1 MANGLLTQA
10 EKPFFSL
17 SMPLDQSMSRAESS
31 PYQPQLPQSYEP
43 YDLKSLVSNTFQ
55 AERDQIEQLTDMSE
69 KFRQRAALTGNAL
82 ERNRLNAQATIW
94 ENRATGLVEK
104 IGEATTDDTLE
115 ELQGIFANLK
125 KQGKLPQTES
135 QYAQFMFN
143 HGYNDKADHD
153 AYKFV
158 WSSFGSPSTYE
169 PGTLFNKKGESQ
181 TYQTRAQE
189 IKARE
194 EGFNLTSAP
203 ALKEPETLWNHNTNH
218 SIVVTT
224 REQEVAARELGYDQT
239 SPLADPTINPTLA
252 TSPMYTAASR
262 KRYRQTG
269 DASLLEEKPQEIA
282 KLSME
287 DKFNQERA
295 LRNDFEK
302 STEEFR
308 GLTDAYGR
316 ILVGAEDKSG
326 LGDMTIIFNYMK
338 MLDPT
343 STVREGEYASA
354 KNTQGVSEEV
364 RVMYNR
370 AVDIFNGDLDE
381 AEAFG
386 EIGRDRFV
394 NMTDQLFRQRFATYT
409 RRAEHMT
416 QLAKNYNLDVGNI
429 VLEYAPIITDEQG
442 NPQFIQIGARTIP
455 YDPNVLP
462 QALNSGSTDLGEE
475 LSEEELKE
483 LAELDAMEAAG
494 G

>member
-1 MANGLLTQA
+1 MVKLGFLSPEQKNNIWGLPRQTAFIDSGQATNLVQPEQVSTEPQLLTDAVSSALNPNLKSKADQA
-10 EKPFFSL
+10 QKVYQEAVQKALPYGNEYAGYLQFYKNQADRFQNEYDNEYGNAMQSAVGDLLRREKPATYEEAL
-17 SMPLDQSMSRAESS
+17 ALLEGKVTDPDDWEAYVKPRLDIMDITPGA
-31 PYQPQLPQSYEP
+31 
-43 YDLKSLVSNTFQ
+43 
-55 AERDQIEQLTDMSE
+55 
-69 KFRQRAALTGNAL
+69 
-82 ERNRLNAQATIW
+82 
-94 ENRATGLVEK
+94 
-104 IGEATTDDTLE
+104 
-115 ELQGIFANLK
+115 
-125 KQGKLPQTES
+125 
-135 QYAQFMFN
+135 
-143 HGYNDKADHD
+143 
-153 AYKFV
+153 
-158 WSSFGSPSTYE
+158 YE

-316 ILVGAEDKSG
+316 ILVAAEDESG

-354 KNTQGVSEEV
+354 RNTQGVSEEV

-381 AEAFG
+381 AEVFG

-429 VLEYAPIITDEQG
+429 VLEYAPIITDNQG
-442 NPQFIQIGARTIP
+442 NPQFIQIGARRIP

-462 QALNSGSTDLGEE
+462 QAMNSGSTDSGEE
-475 LSEEELKE
+475 LSPEEQKRLEFLE
-483 LAELDAMEAAG
+483 SYLEAG
-494 G
+494 GG

>member
-1 MANGLLTQA
+1 MANLGFLSEEQKNNIWGLPRQTAFIDSGQATKLVQPEPQLLTDAVSTALKPNLKSKAEQA
-10 EKPFFSL
+10 QKVYQQAVQKALPYGNEYAGYVGFYKNQADRFQNEYDTAYGNAMQSAVGDLLRREKPSTYEEAL
-17 SMPLDQSMSRAESS
+17 ALLEGKVTDPDDWEAYVKPRLDIMDITPGA
-31 PYQPQLPQSYEP
+31 
-43 YDLKSLVSNTFQ
+43 
-55 AERDQIEQLTDMSE
+55 
-69 KFRQRAALTGNAL
+69 
-82 ERNRLNAQATIW
+82 
-94 ENRATGLVEK
+94 
-104 IGEATTDDTLE
+104 
-115 ELQGIFANLK
+115 
-125 KQGKLPQTES
+125 
-135 QYAQFMFN
+135 
-143 HGYNDKADHD
+143 
-153 AYKFV
+153 
-158 WSSFGSPSTYE
+158 YE

-194 EGFNLTSAP
+194 EGFNLKEAP
-203 ALKEPETLWNHNTNH
+203 KLKEPETLWNHATGE
-218 SIVVTT
+218 SVVIEN
-224 REQEVAARELGYDQT
+224 RQQEVDARNRGYDQT

-252 TSPMYTAASR
+252 TSNMYTAASR
-262 KRYRQTG
+262 KRYRETG
-269 DASLLEEKPQEIA
+269 DASVLEEKPQEIA
-282 KLSME
+282 KLSPE

-295 LRNDFEK
+295 LRNDFEN

-316 ILVGAEDKSG
+316 ILVAAEDESG

-354 KNTQGVSEEV
+354 RNTQGVSEEV

-381 AEAFG
+381 AEVFG

-416 QLAKNYNLDVGNI
+416 QLAKNYGLDVGNI

-442 NPQFIQIGARTIP
+442 NPQFIQIGKSTIP

-462 QALNSGSTDLGEE
+462 QALNSGSTDSGEE

-483 LAELDAMEAAG
+483 LAEYDAMEAAG

>member
-1 MANGLLTQA
+1 MANLGFLSEEQKNNIWGLPRQTAFIDSGQATKLVQPEPQLLTDAVSTALNPNLKSKAEQA
-10 EKPFFSL
+10 QKVYQQAVQKALPYGNEYAGYVGFYKNQADRFQNEYDTAYGNAMQSAVGDLLRREKPSTYEEAL
-17 SMPLDQSMSRAESS
+17 ALLEGKVTDPDDWEAYVKPRLDIMDITPGA
-31 PYQPQLPQSYEP
+31 
-43 YDLKSLVSNTFQ
+43 
-55 AERDQIEQLTDMSE
+55 
-69 KFRQRAALTGNAL
+69 
-82 ERNRLNAQATIW
+82 
-94 ENRATGLVEK
+94 
-104 IGEATTDDTLE
+104 
-115 ELQGIFANLK
+115 
-125 KQGKLPQTES
+125 
-135 QYAQFMFN
+135 
-143 HGYNDKADHD
+143 
-153 AYKFV
+153 
-158 WSSFGSPSTYE
+158 YE

-194 EGFNLTSAP
+194 EGFNLKEAP
-203 ALKEPETLWNHNTNH
+203 KLKEPETLWNHATGE
-218 SIVVTT
+218 SVVIEN
-224 REQEVAARELGYDQT
+224 RQQEVDARNRGYDQT

-252 TSPMYTAASR
+252 TSKLYTAASR
-262 KRYRQTG
+262 KLYRQTG

-282 KLSME
+282 KLSPE

-295 LRNDFEK
+295 LRNDFEN

-316 ILVGAEDKSG
+316 ILVAAEDESG

-354 KNTQGVSEEV
+354 RNTQGVSEEV

-381 AEAFG
+381 AEVFG

-416 QLAKNYNLDVGNI
+416 QLAKNYGLDVGNI

-442 NPQFIQIGARTIP
+442 NPQFIQIGKSTIP

-462 QALNSGSTDLGEE
+462 QALNSGSTDSGEE

-483 LAELDAMEAAG
+483 LAEYDAMEAAG